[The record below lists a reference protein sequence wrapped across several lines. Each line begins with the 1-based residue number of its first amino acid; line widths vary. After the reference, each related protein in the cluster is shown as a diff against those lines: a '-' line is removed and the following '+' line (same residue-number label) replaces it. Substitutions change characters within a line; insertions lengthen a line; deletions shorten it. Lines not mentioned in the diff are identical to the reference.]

1 MRLLLGIFKIKEIN
15 VSTILK
21 RILYIIIYIYAVVA
35 YYNEILDAYI
45 NTSGI
50 YTQTTLM
57 IGWTLLMLVP
67 IAYTYIMYELKENK

>member
-15 VSTILK
+15 MSTILK

>member
-1 MRLLLGIFKIKEIN
+1 M
-15 VSTILK
+15 STILK
-21 RILYIIIYIYAVVA
+21 RALYIIIYIYAVVA

-67 IAYTYIMYELKENK
+67 IAYTYIVYELKENK

>member
-15 VSTILK
+15 MSTILK
-21 RILYIIIYIYAVVA
+21 RVLYIIIYIYAVVA

>member
-1 MRLLLGIFKIKEIN
+1 MSIL
-15 VSTILK
+15 LK

-67 IAYTYIMYELKENK
+67 IAYTYIVYEQKENK